1 MGIRSFLRRW
11 LGIETPQTPGNT
23 PGKTKVGRTY
33 QQPLMVR
40 LPFEADLSSTG
51 KRAHTSK
58 PKTVAGFYDK
68 AGGYIVFSKLEQLG
82 NADLWLRINNDT
94 NSRTGRRQY
103 RLECLQT
110 DGRTPITKIFTTV
123 QEASKFKHNLLA
135 HHERMKAKA
144 AKSGL
149 NYN

>member
-1 MGIRSFLRRW
+1 
-11 LGIETPQTPGNT
+11 
-23 PGKTKVGRTY
+23 
-33 QQPLMVR
+33 MVR

-68 AGGYIVFSKLEQLG
+68 AGGYLVFSKLEQLG

-135 HHERMKAKA
+135 HHERIKAKA